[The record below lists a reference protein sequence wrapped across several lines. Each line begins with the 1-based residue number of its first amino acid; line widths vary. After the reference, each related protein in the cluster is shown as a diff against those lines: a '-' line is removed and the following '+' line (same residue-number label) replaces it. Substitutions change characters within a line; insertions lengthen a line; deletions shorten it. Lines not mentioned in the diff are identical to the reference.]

1 MKGNK
6 FSRELY
12 DEISRVL
19 TEYEHPEEVGLTAQ
33 ETAEQVYLTLVKI
46 QNLIVEE
53 L

>member
-1 MKGNK
+1 MARIEFPIG
-6 FSRELY
+6 LY

-19 TEYEHPEEVGLTAQ
+19 TEYEHPEEVGLTTQ

-46 QNLIVEE
+46 QNLIAEE